1 MANIASLRV
10 PAPPVA
16 EPPPQAPAS
25 PRTYRRRRRIATGL
39 ALAIV
44 ALAIALPA
52 ILFGSGSTSAP
63 ATGAA
68 ALVPADALA
77 YVHLSTDHGRPAL
90 SQSTALEHRLPELTA
105 LANSLNGR
113 LTAILGGGSQLDYA
127 RDIKPWLGR
136 EAALAL
142 LDTTSTTAGSELV
155 LDVRDAAKARALL
168 ARAGAS
174 VTGRYR
180 GVAIESY
187 PTGTELAFVKH
198 YLVLGQDASVRA
210 AIDVAGGA
218 ARSLAASSDYR
229 AATTGEPSDRVLDAY
244 ASAAGMRRLLGGASG
259 ALGALGTL
267 LAQPAATGT
276 SVTLSPASGGMRV
289 RIHSALDPSL
299 LRLSGRR
306 AQFTAALP
314 RLLPSGSML
323 LLDTARLDR
332 AAPRLL
338 GALGTL
344 GIAGGVQPLLDRLGK
359 ALVAQGVNV
368 QKVLSLLDGEAAIGL
383 TPSTTGAGPAPVIV
397 ARTSQPALARQ
408 TLAELE
414 VPLEQLF
421 PTPASGPGLQ
431 TEWNDVQAGGETVHQ
446 LAVAPGLQLDY
457 AVFDGL
463 VVVSTTPD
471 AIASIAHHARALS
484 SDSAYRA
491 AVGDQP
497 ARVTSLLFFDF
508 SQLLSLAEQTGLTSS
523 ARFGAIGPDLARIH
537 AVGLSSTA
545 GETDTTAE
553 LFLQIS

>member
-1 MANIASLRV
+1 MANIASLRA

-16 EPPPQAPAS
+16 EPPAQAPAS
-25 PRTYRRRRRIATGL
+25 PRTYRRRRRVATGL
-39 ALAIV
+39 GLAIV

-52 ILFGSGSTSAP
+52 ILFGAGGSSAP

-77 YVHLSTDHGRPAL
+77 YVHLSTDSARPPL

-105 LANSLNGR
+105 LANSLSGR
-113 LTAILGGGSQLDYA
+113 LTAIVGGGSQLDYA

-142 LDTTSTTAGSELV
+142 LDTTSSTAGSLIV
-155 LDVRDAAKARALL
+155 LDVRDASKARALL
-168 ARAGAS
+168 ARAGAT

-180 GVAIESY
+180 GIALESY

-210 AIDVAGGA
+210 AIDVASGA
-218 ARSLAASSDYR
+218 ATSLASSSAYR
-229 AATTGEPSDRVLDAY
+229 AAATGEPSDRVLDVY
-244 ASAAGMRRLLGGASG
+244 ASAAGVRRLLGSSG

-267 LAQPAATGT
+267 LAQPTAAGT
-276 SVTLSPASGGMRV
+276 SITLSPASDGMRV
-289 RIHSALDPSL
+289 RIHSALDANL
-299 LRLSGRR
+299 LRLSGRQP
-306 AQFTAALP
+306 QFTAALP
-314 RLLPSGSML
+314 RLLPSGSTL

-332 AAPRLL
+332 AAPHLLVAL
-338 GALGTL
+338 GALGI
-344 GIAGGVQPLLDRLGK
+344 GGGVQPLLDRLGK

-368 QKVLSLLDGEAAIGL
+368 QKVLSLLDGEAAVGL
-383 TPSTTGAGPAPVIV
+383 VPSTTGAGPAPVIV
-397 ARTSQPALARQ
+397 ARTSKPGLARQ

-414 VPLEQLF
+414 VPLQQLF

-431 TEWNDVQAGGETVHQ
+431 SEWNDVQAGDETVHQ

-463 VVVSTTPD
+463 VVVSTSAD
-471 AIASIAHHARALS
+471 AIASIAHHAHALA
-484 SDSAYRA
+484 SDSAYRK

-508 SQLLSLAEQTGLTSS
+508 SQLLSLAEQTGLTRN
-523 ARFGAIGPDLARIH
+523 ARFGAIGPDLERIH

>member
-1 MANIASLRV
+1 MANIASLRA

-16 EPPPQAPAS
+16 EPPVQSPAS
-25 PRTYRRRRRIATGL
+25 PRTYRRRRRVATGL

-52 ILFGSGSTSAP
+52 ILLGSGGSSAP

-77 YVHLSTDHGRPAL
+77 YAHLSTDSGRPPV
-90 SQSTALEHRLPELTA
+90 SQATALEHRLPELTA
-105 LANSLNGR
+105 LANSLSGR

-127 RDIKPWLGR
+127 RDIKPWLGT

-142 LDTTSTTAGSELV
+142 LDTTSSTAGSLIV
-155 LDVRDAAKARALL
+155 LDVRDASKARALL
-168 ARAGAS
+168 ARAGAT

-180 GVAIESY
+180 GIALESY

-210 AIDVAGGA
+210 AIDVASGA
-218 ARSLAASSDYR
+218 ATSLASISAYR
-229 AATTGEPSDRVLDAY
+229 VAATGEPSDRVLDVY
-244 ASAAGMRRLLGGASG
+244 ASAAGVRRLLGGSSG

-276 SVTLSPASGGMRV
+276 SITLSPASDGMRV

-299 LRLSGRR
+299 LRLNGRQP
-306 AQFTAALP
+306 QFTATLP
-314 RLLPSGSML
+314 RLLPSGSTL

-332 AAPRLL
+332 AAPHLL
-338 GALGTL
+338 GALGPL
-344 GIAGGVQPLLDRLGK
+344 GIGGGVQPLLDRLGK

-368 QKVLSLLDGEAAIGL
+368 QKALSLLDGEAAVGL
-383 TPSTTGAGPAPVIV
+383 VPSTTGAGPAPVIV

-414 VPLEQLF
+414 VPLQQLF

-431 TEWNDVQAGGETVHQ
+431 SEWNDVQAGGETVHQ

-463 VVVSTTPD
+463 VVVSTNAD
-471 AIASIAHHARALS
+471 AIASIAHHAHALA
-484 SDSAYRA
+484 SDSGYRK
-491 AVGDQP
+491 AVGDQS

-508 SQLLSLAEQTGLTSS
+508 SQLLSLAEQTGLTRN
-523 ARFGAIGPDLARIH
+523 ARFGAIGPDLERIH